1 MAIPELMRILIDVE
15 GLLWDDAWKIVQK
28 TFAYTNHTILSE
40 ALEKWYTELF
50 KEVLPR
56 IYNIIVRIHVEFQEL
71 LEDKYPKDLTRRKRM
86 AIIDEETKLIHMAWL
101 AIHGSYSVNGVAA
114 LHTEILKNAE
124 LKDWYELYS
133 ERFQNKTNGVTQRR
147 WLLKSNPELSALIIE
162 LIGDNWITDLSEL
175 KRLEKYIRDENILNR
190 FLDIKNIKKEQL
202 AKFIKENTGI
212 VVDTNSIFDIQVK
225 RLHEYKRQILNI
237 FHIMDLYNRIKE
249 NPDMKVTPK
258 TYIFGAKAASGYFRA
273 KGIIK
278 LINEVAKAINDDI
291 DVDGRI
297 KVVFIE
303 NYNISPAELIF
314 PAADISEQISTA
326 GKEASGTGNMK
337 FMMNGAPT
345 LGTLDG
351 ANVEIVE
358 EAGIENNFIF
368 GMRVKDIIE
377 LKKSRY
383 DPVMVMKK
391 TQGLEKVME
400 QLIDGTY
407 NDGDTGMFKELYDAL
422 LVGASWHA
430 PDHYF
435 VLQDF
440 EDYRKVRESIDGA
453 FEDRLG
459 WAKKA
464 WMNISNAGKFTSD
477 RTIAQYAK
485 EIWRIE
491 GKKI

>member
-1 MAIPELMRILIDVE
+1 
-15 GLLWDDAWKIVQK
+15 
-28 TFAYTNHTILSE
+28 
-40 ALEKWYTELF
+40 
-50 KEVLPR
+50 
-56 IYNIIVRIHVEFQEL
+56 
-71 LEDKYPKDLTRRKRM
+71 
-86 AIIDEETKLIHMAWL
+86 
-101 AIHGSYSVNGVAA
+101 
-114 LHTEILKNAE
+114 
-124 LKDWYELYS
+124 
-133 ERFQNKTNGVTQRR
+133 
-147 WLLKSNPELSALIIE
+147 
-162 LIGDNWITDLSEL
+162 
-175 KRLEKYIRDENILNR
+175 
-190 FLDIKNIKKEQL
+190 
-202 AKFIKENTGI
+202 
-212 VVDTNSIFDIQVK
+212 
-225 RLHEYKRQILNI
+225 
-237 FHIMDLYNRIKE
+237 MDLYNRIKE
-249 NPDMKVTPK
+249 YPGMKVTPK
-258 TYIFGAKAASGYFRA
+258 TYIFGAKAAAGYFRA

-278 LINEVAKAINDDI
+278 LINEVAKAVNDDA

-297 KVVFIE
+297 KIVFVE

-368 GMRVKDIIE
+368 GMKVEDIVE
-377 LKKSRY
+377 LKKSGY
-383 DPVMVMKK
+383 NPTEVMNETK
-391 TQGLEKVME
+391 GLKKVMD

-407 NDGDTGMFKELYDAL
+407 NDGETGMFKELYDAL

-440 EDYRKVRESIDGA
+440 NDYRKVRESIDDA

-485 EIWRIE
+485 EIWKIE
-491 GKKI
+491 GKRV

>member
-1 MAIPELMRILIDVE
+1 
-15 GLLWDDAWKIVQK
+15 
-28 TFAYTNHTILSE
+28 
-40 ALEKWYTELF
+40 
-50 KEVLPR
+50 
-56 IYNIIVRIHVEFQEL
+56 
-71 LEDKYPKDLTRRKRM
+71 
-86 AIIDEETKLIHMAWL
+86 
-101 AIHGSYSVNGVAA
+101 
-114 LHTEILKNAE
+114 
-124 LKDWYELYS
+124 
-133 ERFQNKTNGVTQRR
+133 
-147 WLLKSNPELSALIIE
+147 
-162 LIGDNWITDLSEL
+162 
-175 KRLEKYIRDENILNR
+175 
-190 FLDIKNIKKEQL
+190 
-202 AKFIKENTGI
+202 
-212 VVDTNSIFDIQVK
+212 
-225 RLHEYKRQILNI
+225 
-237 FHIMDLYNRIKE
+237 
-249 NPDMKVTPK
+249 MKVTPK
-258 TYIFGAKAASGYFRA
+258 TYIFGAKAAAGYFRA

-278 LINEVAKAINDDI
+278 LINEVAKTVNNDV

-297 KVVFIE
+297 KIVFVE

-358 EAGIENNFIF
+358 EAGLENNFIF
-368 GMRVKDIIE
+368 GMKVEDIIE
-377 LKKSRY
+377 LKKLGY
-383 DPVMVMKK
+383 NPTEVMEK
-391 TQGLEKVME
+391 TIGLKKVMD

-407 NDGDTGMFKELYDAL
+407 NDGDTGMFKELYDSL
-422 LVGASWHA
+422 LVGASWHE

-440 EDYRKVRESIDGA
+440 NDYRKVREGIDDA
-453 FEDRLG
+453 FEDRMG

-485 EIWRIE
+485 EIWKIE